1 MRTHIGLAGLLL
13 AIGILTACSVWP
25 EHKPQKW
32 TDVTGGES
40 LERAFW
46 NDLKAKNWKDLEP
59 HIASNYVLVTP
70 DGTFNHAEALERWK
84 GLDLQEY
91 SLGDFNIQ
99 LSGNAYIVS
108 YSVTMRGTLAG
119 EMLPTTP
126 VRAMTVWQQYA
137 RDWVTL
143 AHSVT
148 PSADNPQN
156 SAK

>member
-1 MRTHIGLAGLLL
+1 MRTDIGLAGLLL
-13 AIGILTACSVWP
+13 AMGILTACSVWP

-70 DGTFNHAEALERWK
+70 EGTFNHAEALERWK
-84 GLDLQEY
+84 RLDLQEY

-108 YSVTMRGTLAG
+108 YSVMMRGTLAG
-119 EMLPTTP
+119 KPLPTTP
-126 VRAMTVWQQYA
+126 VRAMSVWQQYA

-143 AHSVT
+143 AHSAT
-148 PSADNPQN
+148 PSAGNPQN
-156 SAK
+156 TAK

>member
-1 MRTHIGLAGLLL
+1 MRIRIWVAGLLL
-13 AIGILTACSVWP
+13 AMGTLTACTMWP
-25 EHKPQKW
+25 ERKPHKW

-59 HIASNYVLVTP
+59 HIASNYVLITP
-70 DGTFNHAEALERWK
+70 DGTFDHAEALEHWK
-84 GLDLQEY
+84 GLDLHEY
-91 SLGDFNIQ
+91 SLGDFNTQ

-119 EMLPTTP
+119 KPLPAAP
-126 VRAMTVWQQYA
+126 VRAMSVWQQYA

-143 AHSVT
+143 AHSAT
-148 PSADNPQN
+148 PAADNPQN
-156 SAK
+156 TTR